1 MTMTK
6 EKFTAKDVQALR
18 QKTGAGM
25 MECKKALEET
35 NGDAAKAEE
44 YLRAKGI
51 AKAEK
56 RVGKQ
61 TSEGLIGS
69 YIHHNGKV
77 GVMVEVNCETDFV
90 ARTDDFKTLVKQIA
104 EHIAAAAPVAVD
116 KDQVPQDK
124 VEKERRIFVEQVKE
138 SGKPDHLIEKIV
150 AACKQTGAEA
160 VHPGYGFL
168 SEREAFPTALAAAG
182 VIRIEE
188 KRALGFVPTT
198 YPVLDPEP
206 ERRTR
211 EQLRVV
217 LQGGTARPEDAT
229 LLAILQGLGVVK
241 KVLAEEVGSLGRR
254 DLKRRIEDVASDVK
268 AGEAVAKAVAA
279 MNAAIMT
286 AAIIPAIAAAFAR

>member
-35 NGDAAKAEE
+35 NGDFAKAEE

-56 RVGKQ
+56 RQGKQ

-116 KDQVPQDK
+116 KDQVPQEK
-124 VEKERRIFVEQVKE
+124 VESERRIFVQQVKE

-150 AACKQTGAEA
+150 AGK
-160 VHPGYGFL
+160 V
-168 SEREAFPTALAAAG
+168 EAFY
-182 VIRIEE
+182 
-188 KRALGFVPTT
+188 K
-198 YPVLDPEP
+198 
-206 ERRTR
+206 
-211 EQLRVV
+211 
-217 LQGGTARPEDAT
+217 
-229 LLAILQGLGVVK
+229 
-241 KVLAEEVGSLGRR
+241 
-254 DLKRRIEDVASDVK
+254 DVALVHQAWVREPK
-268 AGEAVAKAVAA
+268 KTVGELIKEASAKMGENIQVRRFVRFQ
-279 MNAAIMT
+279 MGEE
-286 AAIIPAIAAAFAR
+286 

>member
-35 NGDAAKAEE
+35 NGDAVKAEE

-56 RVGKQ
+56 RQGKQ
-61 TSEGLIGS
+61 TSEGMIGS

-104 EHIAAAAPVAVD
+104 EHIAAAAPAAVD

-124 VEKERRIFVEQVKE
+124 VERERRIFVEQVKE
-138 SGKPDHLIEKIV
+138 SGKPAHLIEKIV
-150 AACKQTGAEA
+150 AGKVEA
-160 VHPGYGFL
+160 YY
-168 SEREAFPTALAAAG
+168 
-182 VIRIEE
+182 
-188 KRALGFVPTT
+188 K
-198 YPVLDPEP
+198 
-206 ERRTR
+206 
-211 EQLRVV
+211 
-217 LQGGTARPEDAT
+217 
-229 LLAILQGLGVVK
+229 
-241 KVLAEEVGSLGRR
+241 
-254 DLKRRIEDVASDVK
+254 DVALVHQAWVREPK
-268 AGEAVAKAVAA
+268 KTIGELIKEASAKVGENIQVRRFVRFQ
-279 MNAAIMT
+279 MGEE
-286 AAIIPAIAAAFAR
+286 

>member
-1 MTMTK
+1 MTK

-35 NGDAAKAEE
+35 NGDAARAEE

-56 RVGKQ
+56 RMGKQ

-124 VEKERRIFVEQVKE
+124 VDKERRIFVEQVKE

-150 AACKQTGAEA
+150 SGKIEA
-160 VHPGYGFL
+160 YY
-168 SEREAFPTALAAAG
+168 R
-182 VIRIEE
+182 
-188 KRALGFVPTT
+188 
-198 YPVLDPEP
+198 
-206 ERRTR
+206 
-211 EQLRVV
+211 
-217 LQGGTARPEDAT
+217 
-229 LLAILQGLGVVK
+229 
-241 KVLAEEVGSLGRR
+241 
-254 DLKRRIEDVASDVK
+254 DVALVHQAWVREPKKTVGDLIKEASAK
-268 AGEAVAKAVAA
+268 LGENIVVRRFVRFQ
-279 MNAAIMT
+279 MGEE
-286 AAIIPAIAAAFAR
+286 

>member
-1 MTMTK
+1 MTTTK

-35 NGDAAKAEE
+35 NGDMDKAVE

-61 TSEGLIGS
+61 TSEGIISS

-90 ARTDDFKTLVKQIA
+90 ARTDDFKQLVKYIA

-116 KDQVPQDK
+116 KDQVPADK
-124 VEKERRIFVEQVKE
+124 VEKEKRIFVEQVKE

-150 AACKQTGAEA
+150 AGKIEA
-160 VHPGYGFL
+160 YY
-168 SEREAFPTALAAAG
+168 
-182 VIRIEE
+182 
-188 KRALGFVPTT
+188 K
-198 YPVLDPEP
+198 
-206 ERRTR
+206 
-211 EQLRVV
+211 
-217 LQGGTARPEDAT
+217 
-229 LLAILQGLGVVK
+229 
-241 KVLAEEVGSLGRR
+241 
-254 DLKRRIEDVASDVK
+254 DVALVHQAWVREPKKTIGDLIKEASAKV
-268 AGEAVAKAVAA
+268 GENIQVRRFVRFQ
-279 MNAAIMT
+279 MGEE
-286 AAIIPAIAAAFAR
+286 